1 LWQIVLTMT
10 DERTAIAQT
19 YAVISCRS
27 SSRSPSIVVVWK
39 KTTLLQPTA
48 SDLVLNGANKDA
60 HQIIFIA
67 DVTRGWGAQLLFQLD
82 SLLVFTSPKI
92 MDFTASNSIFLNVWR
107 NVENPLVPS
116 VLHTRVCT

>member
-1 LWQIVLTMT
+1 MEPIKIRQ
-10 DERTAIAQT
+10 Q
-19 YAVISCRS
+19 
-27 SSRSPSIVVVWK
+27 
-39 KTTLLQPTA
+39 LLPGVSGQ
-48 SDLVLNGANKDA
+48 GICDA

-82 SLLVFTSPKI
+82 SLLVFTSLKI
-92 MDFTASNSIFLNVWR
+92 MNFTASNYIFLNVWG